1 MQSSKIK
8 TICRI
13 ALLAA
18 LYVLLNNTIAIKA
31 GTIRITFASLPVM
44 VAALLFG
51 PGEAALTALT
61 GELINQLYSYG
72 MSTTMFLWLIPPA
85 VRGCIIG
92 MAAARFRGTER
103 PLERR
108 PILAYAVCVGAAV
121 ITTFV
126 NTAVMAADALLMG
139 YYTWV
144 YVFGRL
150 AERLVSGV
158 VVAVVVTTVALP
170 LTARLR
176 GIKGMEKR

>member
-1 MQSSKIK
+1 MQSSKAR

-18 LYVLLNNTIAIKA
+18 LYVLLNNTIAFKV
-31 GTIRITFASLPVM
+31 GTIRITFASLPVV

-72 MSTTMFLWLIPPA
+72 MSATLFLWLIPPM
-85 VRGCIIG
+85 VRGSLVG
-92 MAAARFRGTER
+92 LAAARLRGTER

-108 PILAYAVCVGAAV
+108 PALAYTVCVGAAV
-121 ITTFV
+121 ITTAV

-139 YYTWV
+139 YFTWV

-150 AERLVSGV
+150 AERLISGV
-158 VVAVVVTTVALP
+158 VVAVVVTTAALP
-170 LTARLR
+170 LTVQLR
-176 GIKGMEKR
+176 KTKLAEKG